1 MGLLGNKDR
10 SAEKVFAAETKEEA
24 VEALNK
30 FRDNI
35 LKEARESYEI
45 YESEKGTV
53 KNRNVL

>member
-35 LKEARESYEI
+35 LKEAKESYEI
-45 YESEKGTV
+45 YESE
-53 KNRNVL
+53 R